1 MRVENDVKC
10 QIGVD
15 KSLCITV
22 LSDMSRVLVSRDV
35 SDLYTLSLSH
45 FIGSQDPCPL
55 LPVNIYINI

>member
-1 MRVENDVKC
+1 MMSSVRLVLTKAYVL
-10 QIGVD
+10 G
-15 KSLCITV
+15 TV
-22 LSDMSRVLVSRDV
+22 LSDMSRALVSRDV